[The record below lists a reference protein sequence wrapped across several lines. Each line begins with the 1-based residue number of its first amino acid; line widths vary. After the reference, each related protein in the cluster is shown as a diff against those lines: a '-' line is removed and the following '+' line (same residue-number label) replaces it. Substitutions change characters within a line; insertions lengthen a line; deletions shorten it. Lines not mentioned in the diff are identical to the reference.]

1 MTSAPACWRAYK
13 VNNSVVSRFI
23 ADENFDNDVIHSL
36 IRRKPDVDIIR
47 VQDVGL
53 LTADDPTILAFAAQ
67 EGRLLLTQDIK
78 TVPSYAYTRVRN
90 GQAMPGVVAVG
101 HDIPIGEA
109 IDDILLLAE
118 GSREGEWEGQVV
130 YLPL

>member
-1 MTSAPACWRAYK
+1 ML
-13 VNNSVVSRFI
+13 RFI
-23 ADENFDNDVIHSL
+23 ADENFDNDVIHGLMS
-36 IRRKPDVDIIR
+36 RKPDIDIIR

-78 TVPSYAYTRVRN
+78 TVPGYAYARVRN
-90 GQAMPGVVAVG
+90 GQPMPGFVAIG
-101 HDIPIGEA
+101 RGIPIGDA
-109 IDDILLLAE
+109 VDDILLLAE

>member
-1 MTSAPACWRAYK
+1 M
-13 VNNSVVSRFI
+13 SRFI
-23 ADENFDNDVIHSL
+23 ADENFDNDVIHGL
-36 IRRKPDVDIIR
+36 MRRKPDIDIIR